1 MTHSLTATRRGFLS
15 FAAGAGALVA
25 TGAGTAA
32 AAPTPINTKARIV
45 ILGAGA
51 AGTALA
57 NRLTRRLNGAE
68 ITIID
73 PRKEHWYQP
82 GFSLIAAGLKPA
94 DYSVSQTAHWLPKN
108 ITWISERAAEIDPD
122 GNKVTTESGKSIP
135 YDFLVLATGLVLNYS
150 AIEGFEMDMI
160 GKDGIGSLY
169 AGPDY
174 AAKTWEA
181 AGRYT
186 EDGGVGIFTRPA
198 TEMKC
203 AGAPIKHTF
212 LIDDIARKAGTT
224 KLDINYMAHNKG
236 LFGVPIISEKLRMLF
251 GQREIT
257 PHYSHVLKA
266 VDAGKKVATFATENG
281 DAEMPYD
288 YLHIVPPQ
296 QAPDVIRNSAL
307 TDPGSWDGRGWAT
320 VDKHT
325 LQHTFFDNVFAVGD
339 IAGVP
344 KGKTAASVKWQVP
357 VVEEHLIA
365 QITGSKSDASYN
377 GYTSCPLITRV
388 GRAMLIEFD
397 YDNNLTPSFP
407 GVIAPL
413 EELWISWLMKEVA
426 LKATY
431 NAMIRGDA

>member
-1 MTHSLTATRRGFLS
+1 MPHNFNATRRGFLG
-15 FAAGAGALVA
+15 FAAGAGALMA
-25 TGAGTAA
+25 AGAGAT
-32 AAPTPINTKARIV
+32 AAPTPIDTKARIV

-57 NRLTRRLNGAE
+57 NRLSRRLNGAE

-94 DYSVSQTAHWLPKN
+94 KYSVSQTGDWLPKN

-122 GNKVTTESGKSIP
+122 GNKVMTESGKTVP
-135 YDFLVLATGLVLNYS
+135 YDFLVLAIGLVLNYG

-257 PHYSHVLKA
+257 PHYSHVLKS
-266 VDAGKKVATFATENG
+266 VDAGKKMATFTTENG
-281 DAEMPYD
+281 DTEMPYD

-296 QAPDVIRNSAL
+296 QAPDVVRNSAL
-307 TDPGSWDGRGWAT
+307 TDPGSWGGRGWAT

-325 LQHTFFDNVFAVGD
+325 LRHNFFDNVFAVGD

-344 KGKTAASVKWQVP
+344 KGKTAASAKWQVP

-365 QITGSKSDASYN
+365 QITGTKSDASYN

-397 YDNNLTPSFP
+397 YNNDLTPSFP
-407 GVIAPL
+407 GIIAPL

>member
-1 MTHSLTATRRGFLS
+1 MSRHVTTSRRGFLG
-15 FAAGAGALVA
+15 FAAGAGALMA
-25 TGAGTAA
+25 TGAGATAA
-32 AAPTPINTKARIV
+32 STPIDTKAQIV

-57 NRLTRRLNGAE
+57 NRLSRRLNGAK

-94 DYSVSQTAHWLPKN
+94 KYSVSQTGDWLPKD
-108 ITWISERAAEIDPD
+108 ITWIAERAAEIDPD
-122 GNKVTTESGKSIP
+122 GNKVMTESGKTVP
-135 YDFLVLATGLVLNYS
+135 YDFLVLAPGLVLNYD

-160 GKDGIGSLY
+160 GKNGIGSLY

-186 EDGGVGIFTRPA
+186 EDGGVGIFTRPE

-224 KLDINYMAHNKG
+224 KLDINYMAHNDA
-236 LFGVPIISEKLRMLF
+236 LFGVPIISEKLRMLY
-251 GQREIT
+251 GQRKIT

-266 VDAGKKVATFATENG
+266 VDAGKKTATFATENG

-296 QAPDVIRNSAL
+296 QAPEVVLNSAL
-307 TDPGSWDGRGWAT
+307 TDPGSWDGRGWAA

-325 LQHTFFDNVFAVGD
+325 LRHDFFDNVFAVGD

-344 KGKTAASVKWQVP
+344 KGKTAASAKWQVP

-365 QITGSKSDASYN
+365 KITGGNSEARYN

-388 GRAMLIEFD
+388 GRAMLVEFD
-397 YDNNLTPSFP
+397 YDNNLVPSFP